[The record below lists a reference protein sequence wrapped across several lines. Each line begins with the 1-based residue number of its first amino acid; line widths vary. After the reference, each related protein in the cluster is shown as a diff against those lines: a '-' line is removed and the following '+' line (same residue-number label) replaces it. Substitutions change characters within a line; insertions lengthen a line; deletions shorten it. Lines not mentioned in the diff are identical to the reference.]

1 MKVSFAFAFVT
12 VSVIRVKRL
21 AIAAFFSNVFFIIAS
36 CLWFLIILSVFV
48 FDKYLSFF
56 DMQM

>member
-21 AIAAFFSNVFFIIAS
+21 AIAAFLNNVFFIIAS
-36 CLWFLIILSVFV
+36 CLWFLIILSVFA